1 MQDKEIELKFLIN
14 NDTKAKIIADLEK
27 LATKGKQSHQID
39 TYYIP
44 NFAEFEKDGETMECL
59 RIREQ
64 NGRSV
69 LCYKKIH
76 REANPI
82 YCDEYETEIESKDQ
96 MEKILFALGFEIQM
110 VIDKERVSYHLDNF
124 HFDFDS
130 VKNLGD
136 LMEVEIDSKANDSVS
151 VDDIYSFVAK
161 YNLTSKDVTYD
172 GIQKLMKVAMSK
184 K

>member
-82 YCDEYETEIESKDQ
+82 YCDEYETEIESK
-96 MEKILFALGFEIQM
+96 KNFLNFGLAKCLALCYNALYQ
-110 VIDKERVSYHLDNF
+110 
-124 HFDFDS
+124 
-130 VKNLGD
+130 
-136 LMEVEIDSKANDSVS
+136 KARGR
-151 VDDIYSFVAK
+151 AR
-161 YNLTSKDVTYD
+161 TPC
-172 GIQKLMKVAMSK
+172 
-184 K
+184 

>member
-1 MQDKEIELKFLIN
+1 MKDKEIELKFLIDN
-14 NDTKAKIIADLEK
+14 KTKQNIIADLEK
-27 LATKGKQSHQID
+27 TAQKGKTKRQID

-64 NGRSV
+64 NEKSV

-82 YCDEYETEIESKDQ
+82 YCDEYETEISSKDQ
-96 MEKILFALGFEIQM
+96 MEKVLFALGFEIQM
-110 VIDKERVSYHLDNF
+110 VIDKERVSYRLGDF

-130 VKNLGD
+130 VKNLGE
-136 LMEVEIDSKANDSVS
+136 LMEVEIDSSANENVS

-172 GIQKLMKVAMSK
+172 GIQKLMKVAMAK